1 MSSRTQQPIPGKVV
15 AITGAARGIGKA
27 TARALIARGA
37 KVAIGDV
44 DIALATQ
51 TAQELG
57 GGTIA
62 LLLDVTDRTSVDAFV
77 EQTEEQLGP
86 IDVFINNAG
95 IMPTTWFLEEDEA
108 SIQRQFSINV
118 MGPINGM
125 RSVIPRMLDRGR
137 GHVINVASSAGKFPV
152 PGIATYCGTKH
163 AVVGITGAMR
173 GELKDTPVD
182 VSVVMPVIVRTE
194 LTDGVPD
201 TRGVK
206 ALQPEDVADA
216 IVEAIETRRYEVW
229 CPKSTQAIYKTTAI
243 MPMRLNDA
251 LAKVTKGDRLMI
263 DALGSPDRQK
273 YLDRI
278 STDTPAMLGSGKE
291 E

>member
-125 RSVIPRMLDRGR
+125 RSVIPRMLERGR

>member
-1 MSSRTQQPIPGKVV
+1 MSSRTQQSIPGKVV

-62 LLLDVTDRTSVDAFV
+62 LPLDVTDRTSVDAFV

-108 SIQRQFSINV
+108 SIHRQFSINV

-125 RSVIPRMLDRGR
+125 RSVIPRMLERGR

-251 LAKVTKGDRLMI
+251 IAKVTKGDRLMI

>member
-1 MSSRTQQPIPGKVV
+1 MSPRTQLAIAGQVV

-27 TARALIARGA
+27 TAKALIAKGA
-37 KVAIGDV
+37 KISIGDV
-44 DIALATQ
+44 DVALAQQ
-51 TAQELG
+51 TADELG
-57 GGTIA
+57 AGTIA
-62 LLLDVTDRTSVDAFV
+62 LPLDVTDRASVDEFV
-77 EQTEEQLGP
+77 EQTEQRLGP

-108 SIQRQFSINV
+108 SIERQFAINV

-125 RSVIPRMLDRGR
+125 RAVIPRMLDRGR
-137 GHVINVASSAGKFPV
+137 GHVINIASSAGKFPV

-173 GELKDTPVD
+173 GELKNTPVD

-206 ALQPEDVADA
+206 ALQPEDVADS

-229 CPKSTQAIYKTTAI
+229 CPKSTQGIYKTTTL
-243 MPMRLNDA
+243 MPQRVTDA
-251 LAKVTKGDRLMI
+251 LAKITKGDRLMI
-263 DALGSPDRQK
+263 DALEAPERRH
-273 YLDRI
+273 YLERI
-278 STDTPAMLGSGKE
+278 SKDSPAMLTPGQDD
-291 E
+291 

>member
-1 MSSRTQQPIPGKVV
+1 MSSRTQQAIPGKVV

-125 RSVIPRMLDRGR
+125 RSVIPRMLERGR

-251 LAKVTKGDRLMI
+251 IAKVTKGDRLMI

>member
-1 MSSRTQQPIPGKVV
+1 MSPRTHLVIAGTVV

-27 TARALIARGA
+27 TAKALIGKGA
-37 KVAIGDV
+37 KVSIGDV
-44 DIALATQ
+44 DVDVAQQ
-51 TAQELG
+51 TAEELG
-57 GGTIA
+57 AGTIA
-62 LLLDVTDRTSVDAFV
+62 LPLDVTDRASVDDFV
-77 EQTEEQLGP
+77 AQTEERLGP

-108 SIQRQFSINV
+108 SIHRQFSINV

-125 RSVIPRMLDRGR
+125 RSVIPRMLERGG

-206 ALQPEDVADA
+206 PLQPEDVAGS

-229 CPKSTQAIYKTTAI
+229 CPKSSQGIYKTTTLLPLA
-243 MPMRLNDA
+243 LNDA
-251 LAKVTKGDRLMI
+251 ISTVLKSDRIML

-278 STDTPAMLGSGKE
+278 SRESRALGSGADGD
-291 E
+291 

>member
-125 RSVIPRMLDRGR
+125 RSVIPRMLERGR

-251 LAKVTKGDRLMI
+251 IAKVTKGDRLMI

>member
-1 MSSRTQQPIPGKVV
+1 MSPRTHLVIAGQVV

-27 TARALIARGA
+27 TAKALISKGA
-37 KVAIGDV
+37 KVSIGDV
-44 DIALATQ
+44 DVALAQQ
-51 TAQELG
+51 TADELG
-57 GGTIA
+57 AGTIA
-62 LLLDVTDRTSVDAFV
+62 LPLDVTDRASMDEFV
-77 EQTEEQLGP
+77 AKTEEQLGP

-125 RSVIPRMLDRGR
+125 RAVIPRMLERGR

-206 ALQPEDVADA
+206 ALQPEDVADS

-229 CPKSTQAIYKTTAI
+229 CPKSTQTIYKTTAL
-243 MPMRLNDA
+243 MPLRLNDA
-251 LAKVTKGDRLMI
+251 IAKVTKGDRLML
-263 DALGSPDRQK
+263 DALGAPERQK
-273 YLDRI
+273 YLERI
-278 STDTPAMLGSGKE
+278 SQDTPALLSSGKE
-291 E
+291 D

>member
-1 MSSRTQQPIPGKVV
+1 MSPRTQLVIAGQVV

-27 TARALIARGA
+27 TATALIAKGA

-44 DIALATQ
+44 DVALAQQTADELGAGAIALP
-51 TAQELG
+51 
-57 GGTIA
+57 
-62 LLLDVTDRTSVDAFV
+62 LDVTDRASVDEFV
-77 EQTEEQLGP
+77 EQTEQRLGP

-108 SIQRQFSINV
+108 SIQRQFAINV
-118 MGPINGM
+118 MGPIHGM
-125 RSVIPRMLDRGR
+125 RAVIPRMLDRGR

-163 AVVGITGAMR
+163 AVVGITGAVR

-206 ALQPEDVADA
+206 ALEPEDVADS

-229 CPKSTQAIYKTTAI
+229 CPKSTQAIYKTTAL
-243 MPMRLNDA
+243 MPLRLNEA
-251 LAKVTKGDRLMI
+251 IAKITKSDRLML
-263 DALGSPDRQK
+263 DALEAPERRT
-273 YLDRI
+273 YLERI
-278 STDTPAMLGSGKE
+278 SKDPPAMLTSGE
-291 E
+291 HD